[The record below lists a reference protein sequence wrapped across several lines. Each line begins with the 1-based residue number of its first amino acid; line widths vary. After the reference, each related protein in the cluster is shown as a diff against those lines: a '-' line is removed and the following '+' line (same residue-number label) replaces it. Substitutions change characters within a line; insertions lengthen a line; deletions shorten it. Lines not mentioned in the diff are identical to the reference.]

1 MLFAAAVF
9 SGGGL
14 ARAIRLAMITSAL
27 LALGGLSGLIWG
39 NMQLRNIGIA
49 GYLGAFLVADAMLL
63 LLFMRSGA
71 GLTVEARSPAR

>member
-9 SGGGL
+9 SGAGL
-14 ARAIRLAMITSAL
+14 ARGIRIAMVISAL
-27 LALGGLSGLIWG
+27 LAFGGLSGVISG

-63 LLFMRSGA
+63 ILFLRSGA
-71 GLTVEARSPAR
+71 GVTMKA